1 MTTYVVIGLSR
12 GQNIQFQE
20 NFLFRFSCNISI
32 KTLNYSIFNAQ
43 IHKKYQKINKFK
55 DYNLLLHEKYIYN
68 KNQELNKWAL

>member
-12 GQNIQFQE
+12 GQNILFQE

-32 KTLNYSIFNAQ
+32 KTLYYSNFNAQ

-55 DYNLLLHEKYIYN
+55 DYNIYFVHQ
-68 KNQELNKWAL
+68 KIQ